1 MSRVRVFDST
11 LRDGSQAAGISF
23 SVQDKLNIVSALDA
37 FGVDYIEA
45 GNPGSNPKD
54 LLFFEKAKQLTL
66 QNAKLC
72 AFGSTCRFG
81 VEPAEDANIQSLLGA
96 NTPAVA
102 VFGKSWKLHV
112 TEILKISPEENLAI
126 IRDTLRY
133 LTAQGKEVIFDA
145 EHYFDGYK
153 NDPDYALSALGAAVE
168 GGASCL
174 CLCDTNGGCMPWEI
188 EEITRKAV
196 ESFPTVAV
204 GIHCHNDTG
213 CAVANSLAGVRAGA
227 KHVQGTFTG
236 FGERCGNGDLSVIVP
251 DLMLK
256 CGQTTGCDLPALRN
270 TALKISDI
278 ANIHLSGSAPYTG
291 ANAFAHKGGMH
302 IDGVMK
308 LPRSFE
314 HIPPETVGNNRHFLT
329 SEVSGRG
336 TVLPVIQ
343 KFIPN
348 AEKHSESTGKVV
360 EVLKQKELEGYQY
373 EAAEASFELLVKKSL
388 GLAQSFFDVTFFKV
402 SDDVPYPNGHMPSS
416 AIVEIRVGDES
427 RIAGSV
433 GNGPVNALDLAMRDA
448 LKNFYPAIAGMHLT
462 DYKVRVISSGSA
474 TDSTIRVL
482 IDSTDGQAV
491 WTTVGVSTDITEASF
506 RALTD
511 SYEYLLSKN
520 RSEG

>member
-1 MSRVRVFDST
+1 MRSVRVFDST

-23 SVQDKLNIVSALDA
+23 SVQDKLNIVSALDD

-54 LLFFEKAKQLTL
+54 LMFFEKAKALSL
-66 QNAKLC
+66 KHAKLC
-72 AFGSTCRFG
+72 AFGSTCRHG
-81 VEPAEDANIQSLLGA
+81 VPPEQDGNLASLLAAG
-96 NTPAVA
+96 TEAVA
-102 VFGKSWKLHV
+102 VFGKTWKLHV
-112 TEILKISPEENLAI
+112 TEILKISPDENLTI
-126 IRDTLRY
+126 IRSTLRY
-133 LTAQGKEVIFDA
+133 LTEQGREAIFDA

-153 NDPDYALSALGAAVE
+153 NDPEYALSALGAAIE
-168 GGASCL
+168 GGAVCL

-188 EEITRKAV
+188 EQITAETVKA
-196 ESFPTVAV
+196 FPDIAI

-213 CAVANSLAGVRAGA
+213 CAVANSLAAVRAGA
-227 KHVQGTFTG
+227 THVQGTFTG
-236 FGERCGNGDLSVIVP
+236 FGERCGNADLSVVVP

-256 CGQTTGCDLPALRN
+256 CQYKTGCTLSSLRN

-278 ANIHLSGSAPYTG
+278 SNVHLPGSAPYTG

-314 HIPPETVGNNRHFLT
+314 HVPPEEVGNSRHFLT

-336 TVLPVIQ
+336 TVLPIIQ
-343 KFIPN
+343 KFAPETTKN
-348 AEKHSESTGKVV
+348 SESTARIL
-360 EVLKQKELEGYQY
+360 ELLKQKELEGYQY
-373 EAAEASFELLVKKSL
+373 EAAEASFELLVKKAL
-388 GLAQSFFDVTFFKV
+388 GLSRSFFSVTFFKV

-416 AIVEIRVGDES
+416 AIVEIQVGNQS

-433 GNGPVNALDLAMRDA
+433 GNGPVNALDLAMREA
-448 LKNFYPAIAGMHLT
+448 LQNFYPQISQMHLT
-462 DYKVRVISSGSA
+462 DYKVRVISTGSA
-474 TDSTIRVL
+474 TDAAIRVL
-482 IDSTDGQAV
+482 IDSTDGREV

-511 SYEYLLSKN
+511 SYEYILSKK
-520 RSEG
+520 